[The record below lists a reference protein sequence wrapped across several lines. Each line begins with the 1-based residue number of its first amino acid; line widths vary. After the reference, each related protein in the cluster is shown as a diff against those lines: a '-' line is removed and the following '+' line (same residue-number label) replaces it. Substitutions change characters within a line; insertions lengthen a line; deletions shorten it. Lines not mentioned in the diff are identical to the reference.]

1 MESVQEDAFGD
12 GAEHFLSSPLV
23 VGDAKSPWLKRQPGP
38 GGLELSYGYPVGW
51 LPVKKKLESAGIV
64 VCMVDEICWCQE
76 RVCEDA
82 VPVGVA
88 SVEEVARLLVGEGDA
103 GDRGDAFK
111 VSGKSRHLV
120 LLYAPLHP
128 AFKKKAVVM
137 SLVRGVEEL
146 SGFASKVEAL
156 SSFIGFL
163 ELVSKCF
170 LEFSQ
175 VSFCW
180 TLDDD

>member
-1 MESVQEDAFGD
+1 MESVQEDAFRD
-12 GAEHFLSSPLV
+12 GAEHLLSSPLV
-23 VGDAKSPWLKRQPGP
+23 VCDAKRPWLKRQPGP

-51 LPVKKKLESAGIV
+51 LPVEKKPESAGIAVCV
-64 VCMVDEICWCQE
+64 VVEVRWGQE
-76 RVCEDA
+76 RVGEDA

-128 AFKKKAVVM
+128 AFEKKAVVM
-137 SLVRGVEEL
+137 PLEREVEEW
-146 SGFASKVEAL
+146 SGCAAKVEAL
-156 SSFIGFL
+156 SSFIGLL
-163 ELVSKCF
+163 ELVS
-170 LEFSQ
+170 
-175 VSFCW
+175 
-180 TLDDD
+180 